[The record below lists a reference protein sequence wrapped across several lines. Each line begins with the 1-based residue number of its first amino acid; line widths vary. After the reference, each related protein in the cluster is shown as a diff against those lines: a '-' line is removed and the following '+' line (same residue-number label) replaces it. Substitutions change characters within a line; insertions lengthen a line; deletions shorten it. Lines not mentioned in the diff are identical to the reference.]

1 MDEGLPYN
9 DFGTWLRSVFPYK
22 VQKISV
28 NAGLSCPNRDGRI
41 SRGGCTF
48 CDNRTFNPS
57 YCDNNKRIREQ
68 LETGKLFFARKYPD
82 MRFLAYF
89 QAYSNTYA
97 PLDMLKRMYEEALD
111 TEDVVGIVIG
121 TRPDCVNPAIL
132 NYIESLARQTFVI
145 VEYGIESSNNKT
157 LREINRGHTFE
168 CSCRA
173 IKETKER
180 GILTGGHVILGL
192 PGESYD
198 DMIQQ
203 AADISST
210 NLDILKIHQLQI
222 IKGTA
227 MAHEYVKHPFK
238 LFTPDEYVSL
248 LSQYIQRLRPNL
260 ILDRFTSQA
269 PKDMLIAPNWGLK
282 NHEFTNILVNYMKRN
297 GIYQGKDYVNN

>member
-297 GIYQGKDYVNN
+297 GIYQGKDYVDN